1 MDSNT
6 LKYGQLAS
14 LTAFTG
20 QTQATEA
27 LATAAINN
35 EMQVA
40 SLQNLSLGVEAAYEP
55 HKMGQGT
62 PKGKDNVGAVRET
75 YRAHQQA
82 KWIED
87 NLGVE
92 NVNKQN
98 LLDYKQKVDTY
109 VEMNYLPASA
119 KAAKLKGM
127 DPSNH
132 NYTQQDKDT
141 ASGFGGL

>member
-20 QTQATEA
+20 QQQATEA

-55 HKMGQGT
+55 HKLGQGT
-62 PKGKDNVGAVRET
+62 PKGKDNIGGIRET

-92 NVNKQN
+92 NVNKQH
-98 LLDYKQKVDTY
+98 LLDYKRKVDAY
-109 VEMNYLPASA
+109 VEMKFLPASA

-132 NYTQQDKDT
+132 NYTQEDKDA

>member
-6 LKYGQLAS
+6 LKFGQLAS

-20 QTQATEA
+20 QQQATEA

-40 SLQNLSLGVEAAYEP
+40 SLNNLSLGVEASYKP
-55 HKMGQGT
+55 HKLGQGT
-62 PKGKDNVGAVRET
+62 PNGPNNLGGVRET

-87 NLGVE
+87 NIGVE
-92 NVNKQN
+92 NIDKQH
-98 LLDYKQKVDTY
+98 LLDYKRKVDAY
-109 VEMNYLPASA
+109 VEMKYLPESA
-119 KAAKLKGM
+119 KAPKHKG
-127 DPSNH
+127 PERRPYKYS
-132 NYTQQDKDT
+132 QQEKDAAT
-141 ASGFGGL
+141 GFAGL

>member
-6 LKYGQLAS
+6 IKYGQLAS

-20 QTQATEA
+20 QQQATDQFIN
-27 LATAAINN
+27 AAITN
-35 EMQVA
+35 ETKVA

-62 PKGKDNVGAVRET
+62 PKGKNNLGGVRET

-87 NLGVE
+87 NIGVE
-92 NVNKQN
+92 NIDKQH
-98 LLDYKQKVDTY
+98 LLDYKRKVDAY
-109 VEMNYLPASA
+109 VEMKYLPASA
-119 KAAKLKGM
+119 KAPKLKGI
-127 DPSNH
+127 DNSNH
-132 NYTQQDKDT
+132 NYTQQDKDA
-141 ASGFGGL
+141 ASGFGGM